1 MSKLGFRCTKSDS
14 GIFVLSGQSSPA
26 VICIIY
32 VDDAIFMG
40 PDICLVD
47 KSKAT
52 FINLWECR
60 DLGETKEFLWMN
72 IHCQGKIIVLEQK
85 DYLKKVLE
93 HFNMHNAKS
102 IPTPLPIGYVPM
114 PNPDNVDEQLR
125 MCYQQIIGSLLYLM
139 LRTCP
144 DILFAMTKMLQFASN
159 PMEEHYNCALYIC
172 CYLVGTTDYALTYSK
187 DNTSLITYADV
198 D

>member
-14 GIFVLSGQSSPA
+14 EIFVLSGHSGPA
-26 VICIIY
+26 VICIVY
-32 VDDAIFMG
+32 VDDTIFMG

-47 KSKAT
+47 KLKAA

-60 DLGETKEFLWMN
+60 DLGETKEFLQIN
-72 IHCQGKIIVLEQK
+72 IHCQGKIIILEQK

-93 HFNMHNAKS
+93 CFNIYNAKS
-102 IPTPLPIGYVPM
+102 VPTPLPMGYILM

-125 MCYQQIIGSLLYLM
+125 ICYQQIIGSLLYLI
-139 LRTCP
+139 LGTHP
-144 DILFAMTKMLQFASN
+144 DISFTVTKMLQFASN
-159 PMEEHYNCALYIC
+159 FSQEHLNQALYIC
-172 CYLVGTTDYALTYSK
+172 HYLVGTTDYTLTYGK
-187 DNTSLITYADV
+187 DNTGLIAYADT